1 MPQHVRTHYVH
12 AVNICPCTDS
22 RFGLFYLSEVLPKI
36 PFVGHLKY
44 KNILPNTEGVK
55 MEPDNRQMRR
65 NVSKKSS
72 SVAYIRI
79 YQPYIIKLYLLAYRV
94 VHSDCSKHSEDVG
107 MLELPHDG
115 SLLEELGS
123 VFLAG
128 PFFHHFNSH
137 LQRTIQGVPCA
148 SVHFTK
154 CTRSKT
160 LFGST
165 EVCMK
170 GRGRTDETMHSC
182 MHVDELG
189 ERKNWR
195 KPIMSS

>member
-1 MPQHVRTHYVH
+1 MCLNMHVCICTCSVYVL
-12 AVNICPCTDS
+12 NCTGS
-22 RFGLFYLSEVLPKI
+22 RCGLFYSSEVLPKI
-36 PFVGHLKY
+36 PFVGYLKY

-115 SLLEELGS
+115 PLLEELGS

-137 LQRTIQGVPCA
+137 LQRTIRGVPPA
-148 SVHFTK
+148 SAHFTK
-154 CTRSKT
+154 CTGSKT

-165 EVCMK
+165 ELRMK
-170 GRGRTDETMHSC
+170 RRG
-182 MHVDELG
+182 
-189 ERKNWR
+189 
-195 KPIMSS
+195 

>member
-1 MPQHVRTHYVH
+1 MRYVH

-22 RFGLFYLSEVLPKI
+22 RCGLFYSSEVLPKI

-44 KNILPNTEGVK
+44 KNILPSTEEVK

-65 NVSKKSS
+65 NVSKKPS

-115 SLLEELGS
+115 PLLEELGS
-123 VFLAG
+123 VFLTG

-137 LQRTIQGVPCA
+137 LQRTIRGVPCTSA
-148 SVHFTK
+148 YFTK
-154 CTRSKT
+154 CNGSKMF
-160 LFGST
+160 FGSM
-165 EVCMK
+165 ELRMK
-170 GRGRTDETMHSC
+170 GRG
-182 MHVDELG
+182 
-189 ERKNWR
+189 
-195 KPIMSS
+195 